1 MFRALLELIIT
12 ILVAMVARALISSV
26 LKGFGNASSQ
36 AFREQPP
43 QQQPNT
49 GASRAAPQTGRELH
63 KDPVCGTYVA
73 DSTAFRRQVG
83 GITFYYC
90 SDACRARHALA
101 AK

>member
-26 LKGFGNASSQ
+26 LKGFGNASTR
-36 AFREQPP
+36 AFREQPSP
-43 QQQPNT
+43 QQQPP
-49 GASRAAPQTGRELH
+49 AAPQAGSELH

-73 DSTAFRRQVG
+73 ESTRFHQKMG
-83 GITFYYC
+83 GTTFYYC
-90 SDACRARHALA
+90 SDACKARHALA